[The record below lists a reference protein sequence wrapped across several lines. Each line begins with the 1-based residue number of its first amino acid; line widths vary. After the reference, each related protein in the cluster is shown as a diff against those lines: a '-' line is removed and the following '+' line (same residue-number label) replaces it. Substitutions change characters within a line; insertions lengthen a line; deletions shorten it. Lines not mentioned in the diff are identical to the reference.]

1 MNQMLPMRMP
11 TPIPMLDEMTHT
23 TQIPTRRLLELIT
36 ARDWP
41 AVMER
46 CRTHPKDV
54 DNQQQQEQKECY
66 ERQRQQYQQQG
77 VAYFTAPHQT
87 AQQENFPIRRFGY
100 DASPLHLSCLC
111 RAPADVIMCL
121 FDANPRAIFLQDSEG
136 WTPLHELLKLSMHI
150 YRHETVLL
158 PLIET
163 WGHRDHAALRTASL
177 HTAYGYTPLH
187 VACQHNAPSLVV
199 RNLLQAHPSMCC
211 AVDENGETP
220 AYILWDK
227 YIRQLKNRVTLT
239 RVGRRGKILFKD
251 NDLRGLLEKMGLLFQ
266 AAAVVASQPHPELR
280 PSLVTAAAV
289 ANGDSCTSSHDYTT
303 NQAAHLNANT
313 STTEPTPME
322 PLHIIDL
329 KNHENDPFAKR
340 LPHYAVEFC
349 DLLCLQCNFLYLLF
363 RLYPEQL
370 LEPDQNDRNRLPLHK
385 AAAWTQKRSFVARR
399 SQRRLRKVPFR
410 RSSANDVVLEELIRA
425 CPQAAE
431 VRDGDGRLPL
441 YLAIET
447 GKEHGIPLIF
457 FSYPNALM
465 TRDSTSRLFP
475 FMYAACRKECAADG
489 TVVKE
494 GDAVESLTSLTA
506 IYKLLRLSPDQ
517 IRGGG
522 GTCPRH
528 VAG

>member
-1 MNQMLPMRMP
+1 M
-11 TPIPMLDEMTHT
+11 
-23 TQIPTRRLLELIT
+23 
-36 ARDWP
+36 
-41 AVMER
+41 
-46 CRTHPKDV
+46 
-54 DNQQQQEQKECY
+54 
-66 ERQRQQYQQQG
+66 
-77 VAYFTAPHQT
+77 
-87 AQQENFPIRRFGY
+87 
-100 DASPLHLSCLC
+100 
-111 RAPADVIMCL
+111 
-121 FDANPRAIFLQDSEG
+121 
-136 WTPLHELLKLSMHI
+136 
-150 YRHETVLL
+150 VLL
-158 PLIET
+158 PLIDT
-163 WGHRDHAALRTASL
+163 WGHRENAGLRNSSL

-199 RNLLQAHPSMCC
+199 RNLLQAHPAMCC

-239 RVGRRGKILFKD
+239 RVGRRGKVLFQD

-266 AAAVVASQPHPELR
+266 AAAVVASQPHPDLC
-280 PSLVTAAAV
+280 PSIPTTSTTTSAVKDDSSTSTTTEHTAEE
-289 ANGDSCTSSHDYTT
+289 
-303 NQAAHLNANT
+303 AAHLASPT
-313 STTEPTPME
+313 SITPLPTPPME
-322 PLHIIDL
+322 QLHIIDL

-370 LEPDQNDRNRLPLHK
+370 LEPDLNDHNRLPLHK

-399 SQRRLRKVPFR
+399 SQRRLRKVSFR

-489 TVVKE
+489 SVVKE
-494 GDAVESLTSLTA
+494 GDVVESLTSLTA

-522 GTCPRH
+522 GTRPS
-528 VAG
+528 

>member
-1 MNQMLPMRMP
+1 
-11 TPIPMLDEMTHT
+11 
-23 TQIPTRRLLELIT
+23 
-36 ARDWP
+36 
-41 AVMER
+41 
-46 CRTHPKDV
+46 
-54 DNQQQQEQKECY
+54 
-66 ERQRQQYQQQG
+66 
-77 VAYFTAPHQT
+77 
-87 AQQENFPIRRFGY
+87 
-100 DASPLHLSCLC
+100 
-111 RAPADVIMCL
+111 
-121 FDANPRAIFLQDSEG
+121 
-136 WTPLHELLKLSMHI
+136 
-150 YRHETVLL
+150 
-158 PLIET
+158 
-163 WGHRDHAALRTASL
+163 
-177 HTAYGYTPLH
+177 LH

-199 RNLLQAHPSMCC
+199 RNLLQAHPPMCC

-239 RVGRRGKILFKD
+239 RVGRRGKVLFQD

-266 AAAVVASQPHPELR
+266 AAAVVASEPYPDLCS
-280 PSLVTAAAV
+280 SLITTTTVEKDDASTSTAT
-289 ANGDSCTSSHDYTT
+289 NHTT
-303 NQAAHLNANT
+303 NQDSHLTTNAPIAVTT
-313 STTEPTPME
+313 STPPHVEK
-322 PLHIIDL
+322 LHIIDL

-370 LEPDQNDRNRLPLHK
+370 LEPDQNDHNRLPLHK
-385 AAAWTQKRSFVARR
+385 AAAWTPKRSYVARR
-399 SQRRLRKVPFR
+399 SQCRLRKISFR

-465 TRDSTSRLFP
+465 ARDSTSRLFP
-475 FMYAACRKECAADG
+475 FMYAACRKEGKADKS
-489 TVVKE
+489 VVKE
-494 GDAVESLTSLTA
+494 RDIVDSLTSLTA

-517 IRGGG
+517 IRGGV
-522 GTCPRH
+522 GTRPS
-528 VAG
+528 